1 MRVKLSSFL
10 FGVST
15 IIALIAFVGCHKS
28 DDNNNNPPAPEHVN
42 NEFKFVNIATNYTSI
57 SLDVS
62 PVDKNMEYVV
72 LMSEMKHFMMNRI
85 DTREELLEDD
95 NNYLYSLAQ
104 QYNITIYDFL
114 STMRWLVKGDKE
126 GYKVVNLYPDT
137 EYVFYC
143 YGVEFDSDG
152 NNYDVV
158 TPVNYVVVRTSAPE
172 MIDVEFGFEGSVDG
186 STISLNITPNNYD
199 GLYYSYIVS
208 DTDRYFIPA
217 DMTITDEY
225 VEYYRNRAFVEFNEL
240 INNQGIAAEQFCHK
254 GEVALNKRLHPNR
267 GYQVVVFAV
276 SDDQTP
282 ILCSIPTLY
291 NFTTEGVDMSDLTID
306 LQVTDITPYTAQL
319 TVTPSNNKESYA
331 CVFLSKTQ
339 VPPYDD
345 EYEVVMDIIEN
356 YQPAIFTGGWSEQLM
371 PLMPNTEYCVLAFGI
386 DNNIP
391 TTELF
396 RYDFTS
402 AAAAEGKVKIESID
416 IVKLFDAQDIVALD
430 SSYANALAECECV
443 AVVEMK
449 TSVPTDKIYFWWYES
464 WMKMEYSEEAF
475 LEDLLLYDYSTNP
488 EIMDMYYSIAE
499 DDMFFFAG
507 IAEDDEGNMSPI
519 YYGDMFVLSK
529 EQCDPAEEFFDYV
542 ATRSTNRF
550 IFAR

>member
-1 MRVKLSSFL
+1 
-10 FGVST
+10 
-15 IIALIAFVGCHKS
+15 
-28 DDNNNNPPAPEHVN
+28 
-42 NEFKFVNIATNYTSI
+42 
-57 SLDVS
+57 
-62 PVDKNMEYVV
+62 
-72 LMSEMKHFMMNRI
+72 
-85 DTREELLEDD
+85 
-95 NNYLYSLAQ
+95 
-104 QYNITIYDFL
+104 
-114 STMRWLVKGDKE
+114 
-126 GYKVVNLYPDT
+126 
-137 EYVFYC
+137 
-143 YGVEFDSDG
+143 
-152 NNYDVV
+152 
-158 TPVNYVVVRTSAPE
+158 
-172 MIDVEFGFEGSVDG
+172 
-186 STISLNITPNNYD
+186 
-199 GLYYSYIVS
+199 
-208 DTDRYFIPA
+208 
-217 DMTITDEY
+217 MTITDEY

-254 GEVALNKRLHPNR
+254 GEVALNERLHPNR

-475 LEDLLLYDYSTNP
+475 LEDLLLYDYSKNP
-488 EIMDMYYSIAE
+488 QIMDMYYSIAE